1 MFHFPG
7 QKSVKKITKITKKKT
22 NSKATGQP
30 TTSKMSEQ
38 RSASKTSTV
47 KKSNQSKLLATKKTN
62 ESTFESKSL
71 STIITR
77 SKSVAKK

>member
-38 RSASKTSTV
+38 RSHLHIVIIFKAFIKI
-47 KKSNQSKLLATKKTN
+47 
-62 ESTFESKSL
+62 TFVRMILIFKQNL
-71 STIITR
+71 YD
-77 SKSVAKK
+77 

>member
-47 KKSNQSKLLATKKTN
+47 NKPNQSKLLATKKTN